1 MKMLAAGRKCQVF
14 LYFGSLKNPFR
25 ALIRARREVHFEIFE
40 IVDQRA
46 GFLRSLMPIGRES
59 RTATLLGDGR
69 VLVAGGC
76 IPAGITW

>member
-25 ALIRARREVHFEIFE
+25 ALIHARREVHFEIFE

-46 GFLRSLMPIGRES
+46 GFLRNLMPIGRES
-59 RTATLLGDGR
+59 RTATLLGDR
-69 VLVAGGC
+69 RMLVAGGC
-76 IPAGITW
+76 IP